1 MSFKTTYVLF
11 AVLICLLAVFG
22 LTQLFGKKPG
32 LETYILPAMHNP
44 EVKVD
49 EITGVTITRSRPKE
63 EKIVFV
69 RDPEKNWRLTEP
81 FPAHADRFAVEE
93 LVRQVMDAHRE
104 EKANLTSN
112 LKQFGLEPPAAVITL
127 EKGADQKWSMNVGN
141 ESTGGPSES
150 VVYVTA
156 GDQPKD
162 PLAVRRTEIS
172 SVFKTTNEFRPKHLV
187 AESSFDIQSVKL
199 QEPKHELV
207 AIDKSSEGKW
217 RGCEISAA
225 TSAPGVP

>member
-22 LTQLFGKKPG
+22 LAQLFGKKPG

-63 EKIVFV
+63 EKVVFV

-81 FPAHADRFAVEE
+81 FPAQADRFAVEE

-104 EKANLTSN
+104 EKANLPF
-112 LKQFGLEPPAAVITL
+112 LR
-127 EKGADQKWSMNVGN
+127 
-141 ESTGGPSES
+141 GGCASRCC
-150 VVYVTA
+150 
-156 GDQPKD
+156 G
-162 PLAVRRTEIS
+162 R
-172 SVFKTTNEFRPKHLV
+172 
-187 AESSFDIQSVKL
+187 
-199 QEPKHELV
+199 
-207 AIDKSSEGKW
+207 
-217 RGCEISAA
+217 
-225 TSAPGVP
+225 

>member
-11 AVLICLLAVFG
+11 AVLVCLLAVFG
-22 LTQLFGKKPG
+22 LTQLLGKKPG

-63 EKIVFV
+63 EK
-69 RDPEKNWRLTEP
+69 
-81 FPAHADRFAVEE
+81 
-93 LVRQVMDAHRE
+93 
-104 EKANLTSN
+104 
-112 LKQFGLEPPAAVITL
+112 TL
-127 EKGADQKWSMNVGN
+127 
-141 ESTGGPSES
+141 
-150 VVYVTA
+150 
-156 GDQPKD
+156 
-162 PLAVRRTEIS
+162 
-172 SVFKTTNEFRPKHLV
+172 NEFRPKYLV

-217 RGCEISAA
+217 RFEKPPFGEADYEGE
-225 TSAPGVP
+225 TAPGPAGTNTNITGVRDLLQAVADIRV